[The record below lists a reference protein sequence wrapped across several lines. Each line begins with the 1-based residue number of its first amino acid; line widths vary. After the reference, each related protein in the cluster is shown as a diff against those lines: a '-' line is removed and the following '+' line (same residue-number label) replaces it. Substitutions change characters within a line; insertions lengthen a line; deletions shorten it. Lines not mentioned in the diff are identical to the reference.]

1 MTVDDPLN
9 YSFFL
14 SCQSQCFTFY
24 LCLAFSL
31 SLFISLSTSYFRSV
45 FFSLSVG
52 VCFFLSPFLSE
63 YIYLFV
69 SLSIGS
75 FSPCQCPLFYISLFS
90 PYSRSFI
97 FSLLTL
103 YLCPP
108 FSRRFLSLLPISLLG
123 KSLFLGKI
131 LLCVDRR

>member
-24 LCLAFSL
+24 ICLAFSL
-31 SLFISLSTSYFRSV
+31 LLFISLSTSYFRSV

-69 SLSIGS
+69 SLTSGS
-75 FSPCQCPLFYISLFS
+75 FSLCQCPPFYLFS

-97 FSLLTL
+97 FSLLTP

-108 FSRRFLSLLPISLLG
+108 FSRRFLSRVPISLLG

-131 LLCVDRR
+131 LLCIDRR